1 MSNPQVVDAEL
12 HRAFVATRFTVELA
26 GAMHDIRV
34 GEPLPAP
41 LEEYLARVDETD
53 WVYVTA
59 WNPNS
64 VPLPPEENRARQDA
78 LRGELESDHAILS
91 GVGIGSDGW
100 SEESLF
106 VAGVEIDEAARIG
119 QAHGQLCVVAGTS
132 GGVAR
137 LVYCEG
143 GDRFPRETCQRR
155 A

>member
-1 MSNPQVVDAEL
+1 MSNPPTFNAEL

-26 GAMHDIRV
+26 GAVHDIRV
-34 GEPLPAP
+34 GAPLPAP
-41 LEEYLARVDETD
+41 LEEYLARAGETD

-64 VPLPPEENRARQDA
+64 VPLPLDENRARQNA
-78 LRGELESDHAILS
+78 LRQELESDHAILS
-91 GVGIGSDGW
+91 GVGIGRDGW

-106 VAGVEIDEAARIG
+106 VAGVDIEQAARIG
-119 QAHGQLCVVAGTS
+119 QAHGQLCVVAGTA

-143 GDRFPRETCQRR
+143 SDRFSREG
-155 A
+155 